1 MLREISRENKM
12 ILKTLKLRIEHLNL
26 VTNCYVV
33 MDEETKEAM
42 VIDPGAESQK
52 IIEMLDILD
61 AKLKYIF
68 LTHCHAD
75 HIGAINDVKQAKG
88 GKILVSREDSQ
99 GLYDETISLT
109 YYAETPNPELEADSR
124 VDDDDLIHLGNLE
137 FRVIATPG
145 HTTGGLCLYCPAE
158 EMIFTGD
165 TIFSSTWGRTD
176 LPTGSIEDI
185 MDSIINKILV
195 LPNNTIMYPGHGKST
210 LIKEEKPIYLE
221 LRKKDF

>member
-1 MLREISRENKM
+1 M

-52 IIEMLDILD
+52 IIEMLDILE

-75 HIGAINDVKQAKG
+75 HIGAINDVKQAMG

-124 VDDDDLIHLGNLE
+124 VDDGDLIHLGNLE
-137 FRVIATPG
+137 FKVIATPG
-145 HTTGGLCLYCPAE
+145 HTKGGLCLYCPAE

-185 MDSIINKILV
+185 MNSIINKILV
-195 LPNNTIMYPGHGKST
+195 LPDNTIMYPGHGKST

-221 LRKKDF
+221 LRKKDY

>member
-1 MLREISRENKM
+1 M

-145 HTTGGLCLYCPAE
+145 HTKGSLCLYCPSE

>member
-1 MLREISRENKM
+1 
-12 ILKTLKLRIEHLNL
+12 
-26 VTNCYVV
+26 

-145 HTTGGLCLYCPAE
+145 HTKGGLCLYCPAE